1 MANRGG
7 YYLNKIILVIII
19 ITLLTS
25 SAINPITLGK
35 NFQIIK
41 EEEYQ
46 LINSNKIN
54 LPEWSI
60 GYFWEYNFSIILKFT
75 SMVFI
80 FDITRM
86 DLEVTDINEED
97 NKYSLEL
104 SGYINK
110 IEYCGLRIPIKA
122 SYLSGN
128 AQINKSTLAMEDFKI
143 ILSGN
148 SQGSLNIDFN
158 IIIKMEFNPDF
169 DFLDFPIIINEQP
182 WNVSTNA
189 NFLINSNVE
198 VNGHNRPFKHEIE
211 DRKIDD
217 ILSVIKNESLTV
229 SAGEFDSFLIT
240 GVLGDHSEL
249 WYSQEVGYL
258 VKVDE
263 FIPRFL
269 KVIDFGCSLELLST
283 NFNYPENNSAP
294 MMTIISGPKI
304 GEAGV
309 EYEYTFVTSDPEE
322 DQVHYNIDW
331 GDGTCSDWLGPF
343 DSGNEVK
350 VKHTWTDKAIYKIR
364 VKAKDENDYQTAWS
378 DSFIVTM
385 QKNKVISSSL
395 FLNYFEQFPLPERL
409 LTFK

>member
-148 SQGSLNIDFN
+148 SQGPLNIDFN
-158 IIIKMEFNPDF
+158 IVMKMEFNPDF
-169 DFLDFPIIINEQP
+169 DFLGFPIIINEPP
-182 WNVSTNA
+182 WNISTNV
-189 NFLINSNVE
+189 NFLINSNFE
-198 VNGHNRPFKHEIE
+198 VNEKNRPFKYEIE

-229 SAGEFDSFLIT
+229 PAGEFDSFLIT

-249 WYSQEVGYL
+249 WYSPEVGYL

-263 FIPRFL
+263 YIPRFL
-269 KVIDFGCSLELLST
+269 KVIDFGCYLELLST